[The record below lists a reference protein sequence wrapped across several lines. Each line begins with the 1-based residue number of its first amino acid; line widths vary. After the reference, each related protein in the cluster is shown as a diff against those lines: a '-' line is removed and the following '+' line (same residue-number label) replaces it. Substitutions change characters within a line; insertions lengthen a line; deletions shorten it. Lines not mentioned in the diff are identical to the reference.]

1 MAVEAAV
8 AFTVAAEADST
19 AEAASA
25 VAADSMVVARFV
37 EVAVVSVAA
46 ALEARAPMA
55 EVRTAAAAW
64 GAVGPTAEARTA
76 VVRLAERELT
86 AVAQLEA
93 AHPVAPAVIRLGA
106 GPRMGSDAA
115 LALVVAQQLAAV
127 PALALA

>member
-8 AFTVAAEADST
+8 ASTEAVVVFTGAEVDSTEEAALAVEADSV
-19 AEAASA
+19 
-25 VAADSMVVARFV
+25 VAAHFAG
-37 EVAVVSVAA
+37 VAVVSAAA
-46 ALEARAPMA
+46 ALA
-55 EVRTAAAAW
+55 
-64 GAVGPTAEARTA
+64 AVGPMAEARTA

-93 AHPVAPAVIRLGA
+93 AHSVAPVLIRLGA